1 MTVEPQQ
8 FRQALSKF
16 ASGVTV
22 ISTLTPEK
30 TPLGVTVSAFTSLSL
45 APPLILICLDQATSQ
60 LRAYTEAEAF
70 CVNILAAGQDWIS
83 NAFAYPGPTPPFDS
97 VPYRAGALGVPVIEG
112 ASAALECRTEAVYP
126 GGDHQIVVGN
136 VAHASWNDALE
147 PLVYAAGSYRTLAA
161 PETAP

>member
-22 ISTLTPEK
+22 ISTLTRDK

-45 APPLILICLDQATSQ
+45 SPPLILICLDQATSQ
-60 LRAYTEAEAF
+60 LNAYTESTAF
-70 CVNILAAGQDWIS
+70 CVNILAVGQDWIS

-97 VPYRAGALGVPVIEG
+97 VPYVPGKLGIPVIEG
-112 ASAALECRTEAVYP
+112 ASAALECHTEAVYP

-136 VAHASWNDALE
+136 VAHASWNDRLE
-147 PLVYAAGSYRTLAA
+147 PLVYVAGRYRTLAA
-161 PETAP
+161 PEAES